1 MKGGGLRGADKGV
14 VWMEATDDDDSA
26 GLELETT
33 TREGC
38 GRLDSWGGR
47 ERGEPVD
54 ERWMMGRVERVRPAG
69 ICVRAA
75 SALAGL

>member
-1 MKGGGLRGADKGV
+1 
-14 VWMEATDDDDSA
+14 MEATEMMI
-26 GLELETT
+26 GLETDDTRGMMTT
-33 TREGC
+33 
-38 GRLDSWGGR
+38 RLDSLGGR